1 MIELVQLVCPNCGGK
16 VNRIDE
22 DVARCPHC
30 EAEFL
35 IDEGQPEKVIH
46 IHQAEQKTS
55 AGAAMAA
62 LAVLAILVLL
72 VSIILIAAFSGEK
85 TPTPTSTLSVSEEK
99 DIFQSSF
106 FKEFVAQ
113 VYGTSGENVTAEQL
127 EELTYIKIYAKDGM
141 ECAEYCLKDGEIQ
154 SLLLSGD
161 LHKDY
166 IDLGNFPNLKGIY
179 LQYGEMP
186 QMILGTF
193 SQLEEL
199 ESANSPEELAINLPS
214 PEKLKKFICHRNYTL
229 AGVNAF
235 ENLEYF
241 ETDYYDANDIRAV
254 ASLKNLKTLIV
265 KGGDEITDFGALQSL
280 TELEVLYLESNQ
292 IKDISFVSRMNQ
304 LREFTLRD
312 SVIIDLSPLGDKTT
326 LTYLELEDNY
336 EVKDYSVLSTLTSLE
351 TLHLDLCTYGEM
363 PEVSGWTN
371 LTELSV
377 SGADSLQFLAQ
388 LPTLKKL
395 YLSGG
400 DSSDFEVFA
409 NLTELTELT
418 IGRIYGDLSHL
429 DSLCAL
435 TNLKK
440 LDISSMTVYGN
451 VEEVFAIPGLEEL
464 NISDCSFGLDFE
476 QITKN
481 ESLKRLYMSRVS
493 LWENIQVYQDGIVT
507 YLDYDEVAL
516 ADHISFM
523 HKFPNLE
530 ELYLQGNKLTDV
542 TFTESLPQLTKLDV
556 TDNYITD
563 LRPLQKLTRLETVWC
578 GENSISQGTDLG
590 QDVNVVLDSEAEEG
604 AWWK

>member
-1 MIELVQLVCPNCGGK
+1 MIKLVQLECPNCGGK

-35 IDEGQPEKVIH
+35 IDEGQPENVIH
-46 IHQAEQKTS
+46 IHEAEKKTPW
-55 AGAAMAA
+55 GAIVVAVVLFGMAS
-62 LAVLAILVLL
+62 VLIPLL
-72 VSIILIAAFSGEK
+72 VQEAKNTNQTISQVII
-85 TPTPTSTLSVSEEK
+85 PEEK
-99 DIFQSSF
+99 AKFDSSF
-106 FKEFVAQ
+106 YQEFVMQ
-113 VYGTSGENVTAEQL
+113 VYGTSYENVADEQL
-127 EELTYIKIYAKDGM
+127 KELTYISIHSKDGM
-141 ECAEYCLKDGEIQ
+141 ECVNYRLGEGQMCQIMISSDLYKDH
-154 SLLLSGD
+154 GD
-161 LHKDY
+161 LV
-166 IDLGNFPNLKGIY
+166 NFPNLKGIC
-179 LQYGEMP
+179 LQYGLLP
-186 QMILGTF
+186 KMILGTF

-199 ESANSPEELAINLPS
+199 ESENSPEELALHLPS
-214 PEKLKKFICHRNYTL
+214 PEKLKKFICHRNYSA
-229 AGVNAF
+229 AGINAF
-235 ENLEYF
+235 VNLEYF

-280 TELEVLYLESNQ
+280 TNLEVLYLESNQ
-292 IKDISFVSRMNQ
+292 LKEISFVSRMPQ

-312 SVIIDLSPLGDKTT
+312 SIVLDLSPLADKTT

-336 EVKDYSVLSTLTSLE
+336 EVKDYSALSTLTSLN

-363 PEVSGWTN
+363 PDVSGWTA

-388 LPTLKKL
+388 LPTLEKL

-400 DSSDFEVFA
+400 DSSDFGVFA
-409 NLTELTELT
+409 SLTSLTELT

-429 DSLCAL
+429 DSLTSL
-435 TNLKK
+435 TKLKK

-451 VEEVFAIPGLEEL
+451 VEDVFAIPGLEEL
-464 NISDCSFGLDFE
+464 NLNDCSFGLDFDHIPE
-476 QITKN
+476 NTN
-481 ESLKRLYMSRVS
+481 LKRLYMNRVS
-493 LWENIQVYQDGIVT
+493 LWENIQVFQDGIVT
-507 YLDYDEVAL
+507 YLDYDEVAM
-516 ADHISFM
+516 ADQIGFVT
-523 HKFPNLE
+523 KFPNLE

-563 LRPLQKLTRLETVWC
+563 LRPLQKLIKLETVWC
-578 GENSISQGTDLG
+578 GENSISQGADLG
-590 QDVNVVLDSEAEEG
+590 EDVNVVLDSEAEEG